1 MISFC
6 PPVNRVPLDLTVSL
20 VLRVLLYV
28 SCSLTT
34 FNLCESRKAEALT
47 TTCLSLR
54 VLLVLPVL
62 PVSLVPVVLLE
73 LREPLVLLVPRATM

>member
-1 MISFC
+1 MISLC
-6 PPVNRVPLDLTVSL
+6 PPVNRVPLELMVSL

-28 SCSLTT
+28 SLIT

-47 TTCLSLR
+47 TTSLSLR
-54 VLLVLPVL
+54 VLLVLLVL

-73 LREPLVLLVPRATM
+73 LRELLVLLVPRATM